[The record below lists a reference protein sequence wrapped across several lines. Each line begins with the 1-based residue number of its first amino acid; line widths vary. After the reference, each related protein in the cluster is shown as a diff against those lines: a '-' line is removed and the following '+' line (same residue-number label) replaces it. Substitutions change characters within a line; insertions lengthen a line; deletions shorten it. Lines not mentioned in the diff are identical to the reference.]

1 MRKKPD
7 RKAKAIARLVQNVA
21 DAGGP
26 MKLAETVD
34 DHAYRRGVRDGKR
47 AQRSSDLPVLFAA
60 AGIGALLGQI
70 PHLLLF
76 AARKSEEK
84 KEKERREAE
93 RLESIRR
100 ELEISLSHR
109 AEKQASVRHDPE

>member
-34 DHAYRRGVRDGKR
+34 DRAYRRGVRDGKR
-47 AQRSSDLPVLFAA
+47 AQRSSDLLTF
-60 AGIGALLGQI
+60 IALMSSCTLSRSCWS
-70 PHLLLF
+70 PF
-76 AARKSEEK
+76 RKATAYSSSP
-84 KEKERREAE
+84 ADGSPCGVN
-93 RLESIRR
+93 LTSQC
-100 ELEISLSHR
+100 S
-109 AEKQASVRHDPE
+109 